1 MTVHR
6 PHRPAPLAD
15 LIQQL
20 EHLDDEDLAAALGDV
35 EADLRA
41 VYARR
46 AAVIAVVH
54 DRIHEMGHR
63 VSGAVATVAAITTTS
78 ARSAGVSMDTSLG
91 IVDRPACGPRWPKEP
106 STTPARR

>member
-1 MTVHR
+1 MR
-6 PHRPAPLAD
+6 GYAPPGTLAD
-15 LIQQL
+15 LLQQL

-54 DRIHEMGHR
+54 DRIHGW
-63 VSGAVATVAAITTTS
+63 AT
-78 ARSAGVSMDTSLG
+78 GC
-91 IVDRPACGPRWPKEP
+91 PGP
-106 STTPARR
+106 

>member
-1 MTVHR
+1 MTVHEA
-6 PHRPAPLAD
+6 APPGTLAD
-15 LIQQL
+15 LLQQL

-78 ARSAGVSMDTSLG
+78 RARRVSDGHIPWGSWT
-91 IVDRPACGPRWPKEP
+91 VPRCGPRWPTAP